1 MYRNDEQNNAD
12 QQRSALE
19 AKVKK
24 LDEQIALL
32 NDLKSQCLIKLNSHS
47 QITSH
52 QSITSNNNQSLEDK
66 IALFKS
72 YFRGREDVY
81 SKLWI
86 NNRTGKRGY
95 SPVCKHEWDRVLCRK
110 PAIKCSECPNQGF
123 LSLDELAIKQHL
135 TGAQVVAVYPMLKNE
150 HCYFL
155 AMDFDGSTSLTTSKE
170 HWMDD
175 IRAIM
180 RTCGEEKIPVAVER
194 SRSGNGGHVW
204 IFFSEEVPAVLAR
217 RLGTSI
223 ITKTMAKRF

>member
-1 MYRNDEQNNAD
+1 MSALIVGGIGKLYGNEEQNNID

-24 LDEQIALL
+24 IDEQTVLL
-32 NDLKSQCLIKLNSHS
+32 NNLKNQYITKLQSLP

-52 QSITSNNNQSLEDK
+52 RPITSNNNQSLEDK

-72 YFRGREDVY
+72 YFRGRDDVY

-123 LSLDELAIKQHL
+123 LPLDEVAIKQHL
-135 TGAQVVAVYPMLKNE
+135 TGAQVMAIYPMLKNE
-150 HCYFL
+150 SCCFL
-155 AMDFDGSTSLTTSKE
+155 AMDFDGSASLTTGKE
-170 HWMDD
+170 HWLDD

-180 RTCGEEKIPVAVER
+180 RT
-194 SRSGNGGHVW
+194 
-204 IFFSEEVPAVLAR
+204 
-217 RLGTSI
+217 
-223 ITKTMAKRF
+223 